1 MNIPYMDPM
10 GCSANLYKLEWDQ
23 PFFCFFFVSLLR
35 FCLRIGR
42 FSSVV
47 WCKMARSHVATEL
60 KDWTVGFSGSTYD
73 LCPGRNLHREHL
85 MDSF

>member
-10 GCSANLYKLEWDQ
+10 GISQ
-23 PFFCFFFVSLLR
+23 PVQVGMGSSVFFVSLLR

-60 KDWTVGFSGSTYD
+60 NRGPLDLVLPPSRPSTGKVAIS
-73 LCPGRNLHREHL
+73 PEN
-85 MDSF
+85 DSFRKGI